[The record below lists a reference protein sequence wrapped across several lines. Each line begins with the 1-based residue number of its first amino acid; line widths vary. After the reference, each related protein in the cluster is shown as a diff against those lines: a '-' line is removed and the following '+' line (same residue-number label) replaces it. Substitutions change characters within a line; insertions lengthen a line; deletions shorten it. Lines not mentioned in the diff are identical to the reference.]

1 MKIKSKKSFHT
12 FIEDV
17 IFLGVCVSGW
27 VGGGGDIDTLFQ
39 SAGEEIFLTLDRL
52 KIFQCN
58 FCKRSKYFSSHV
70 LEKKSHS
77 LMTPLLTSAIFLD

>member
-52 KIFQCN
+52 KIFQ
-58 FCKRSKYFSSHV
+58 
-70 LEKKSHS
+70 
-77 LMTPLLTSAIFLD
+77 